1 MIRKLREFKR
11 NARMTRAQFEA
22 MKLAKFR
29 KLVEHA
35 NQHSSYYAELIKE
48 RKIDISTCQP
58 GDFPV
63 LTKSTLMANF
73 DRIVT
78 DPRITKQ
85 RLAEFLTHSTE
96 PNDLYLKEYQV
107 IHTSGSSGE
116 VGYFVYSQID
126 WTCAGAQVMR
136 RRSSPNDSP
145 RRKRKSRGR
154 FRAAFY
160 GAIGGHYA
168 GVSGASMAK
177 RGIAK
182 WFVNMQLYEVNSPL
196 PQVIE
201 QLNAFQPDVVS
212 GYTTALKILAG
223 KQKEGLLRI
232 SPVAIGTTGEAMT
245 LADKAIL
252 EDAFGCEASSMY
264 GCTEHLT
271 MGVSTPGG
279 KSMILYD
286 DDLHYEFFADH
297 SLVTNLFNYTL
308 PLIRYRMSDIL
319 RPVANSQ
326 LITPY
331 IEIESLVGRTEMMP
345 MFINRDGAEDFIS
358 PHTINELFVAG
369 VTRFQMHLLSNTSFR
384 FMVCLDSLL
393 NPSQRAAA
401 VNGMDHRLRQVLDQK
416 LMNNVTFDVI
426 ATDDLPVNPKTRKFN
441 LIIDAREKS

>member
-1 MIRKLREFKR
+1 MREFKR
-11 NARMTRAQFEA
+11 NSRMTREQFEA
-22 MKLAKFR
+22 MKLSKFR
-29 KLVEHA
+29 KLVAHV
-35 NQHSSYYAELIKE
+35 QQRSPYYAELIKE
-48 RKIDISTCQP
+48 RGIQSSTCRP
-58 GDFPV
+58 TDFPV
-63 LTKSTLMANF
+63 LTKPVLMANF

-78 DPRITKQ
+78 DQRITKQ
-85 RLAEFLTHSTE
+85 RLAEFLTHSTD
-96 PNDLYLKEYQV
+96 PNDLYLSEYHV

-116 VGYFVYSQID
+116 VGYFVYSQAD
-126 WTCAGAQVMR
+126 WASAGAQGMR
-136 RRSSPNDSP
+136 RRSASSASP
-145 RRKRKSRGR
+145 RKKRKSRGR

-182 WFVNMQLYEVNSPL
+182 WFVDMQLYEVNSPL

-201 QLNAFQPDVVS
+201 QLNDFQPDVVS
-212 GYTTALKILAG
+212 GYTTALKFLAG

-232 SPVAIGTTGEAMT
+232 SPTAIGTTGEAMT

-264 GCTEHLT
+264 GCTEHLM
-271 MGVSTPGG
+271 MGFSTPGG

-286 DDLHYEFFADH
+286 DDLHYEFFQEH
-297 SLVTNLFNYTL
+297 CLVTNLYNYTL

-326 LITPY
+326 LTTPY

-345 MFINRDGAEDFIS
+345 MFINRDGAEDFVS

-369 VTRFQMHLLSNTSFR
+369 VTRFQMHLLSKTSFR
-384 FMVCLDSLL
+384 FMVCLDSQL
-393 NPSQRAAA
+393 NPAQRAAA
-401 VNGMDHRLRQVLDQK
+401 VTGMERCLRQVLDQK

-426 ATDDLPVNPKTRKFN
+426 ATDDLSVNPKTRKFN
-441 LIIDAREKS
+441 LIIDAREKF